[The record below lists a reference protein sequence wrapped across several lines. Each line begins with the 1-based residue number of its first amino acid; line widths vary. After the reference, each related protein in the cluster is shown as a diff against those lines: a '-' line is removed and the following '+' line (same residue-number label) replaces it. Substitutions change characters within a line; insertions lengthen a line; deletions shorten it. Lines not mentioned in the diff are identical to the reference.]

1 VDDHPRIDLLRM
13 KDIHAG
19 KQLAPSAL
27 STRKAL
33 ERVVGVMRDVQPFS
47 DWLRR
52 HVM

>member
-1 VDDHPRIDLLRM
+1 M
-13 KDIHAG
+13 KDLHAG

-33 ERVVGVMRDVQPFS
+33 GRVVAVMRTSNPLS

-52 HVM
+52 HVS